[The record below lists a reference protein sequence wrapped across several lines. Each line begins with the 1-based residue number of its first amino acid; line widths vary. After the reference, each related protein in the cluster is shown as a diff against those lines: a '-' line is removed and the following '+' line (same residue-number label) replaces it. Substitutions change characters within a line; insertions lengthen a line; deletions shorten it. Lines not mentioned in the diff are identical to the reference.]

1 MGGLGAVGR
10 PHAPSSGSEVQSLS
24 DGTSDQRL
32 SCQVIKVDGNTRLP
46 VTAAGLWVWGQ
57 CQGASHLCPRRS
69 HVLPATPGRLQELV
83 GTVCDKLRPL
93 LALAKANV
101 APTCPFVR
109 TPSQLLQ
116 GDLPPGSRMHAS
128 QSLLPRPACA
138 PAGVLPSGQP
148 LAPPAPS
155 WIHSH
160 PRQIG
165 FLICQTGMFL
175 GSLGLTTMTLCL
187 LPGEKRGN
195 QSHQAGESRCS
206 QDLLQVGLGF
216 SLHPTPL
223 QLQGQLCAPGGG
235 RTAEI

>member
-10 PHAPSSGSEVQSLS
+10 PHAPSSGLEVQSPS

-57 CQGASHLCPRRS
+57 CQGALHLCPRRS

-128 QSLLPRPACA
+128 QSLLPRPAM
-138 PAGVLPSGQP
+138 P
-148 LAPPAPS
+148 APPQGSCLPVS
-155 WIHSH
+155 LWL
-160 PRQIG
+160 PR
-165 FLICQTGMFL
+165 
-175 GSLGLTTMTLCL
+175 
-187 LPGEKRGN
+187 P
-195 QSHQAGESRCS
+195 H
-206 QDLLQVGLGF
+206 LGF
-216 SLHPTPL
+216 TAIPGKSASSSVR
-223 QLQGQLCAPGGG
+223 QGRSWALLASPQ
-235 RTAEI
+235 